1 MQKYGVD
8 NVFKAQEF
16 IEKNKEN
23 NLSTKKITDIC
34 EKNNIELLEEYKGV
48 HENGKWKYYSV
59 RCKEC
64 KNVFKTYFYDRA
76 RNCCPICFPKTSSQG
91 EEEIK
96 EFISQNYSGKI
107 IFNDRTILDGK
118 ELDVYIPDL
127 KIAIEYDGAYWHSDV
142 NNYFKYKECRK
153 QGIRLIHIIENTWL
167 QKKEIVKSVLS
178 SVLNICP
185 KKYYARKCEIK
196 EIDNKTYKDFCEENH
211 LQGYAVASVR
221 LGLFY
226 QDELIQIMS
235 FSKSR
240 FDKTIEWEM
249 IRECSKI
256 NCGIVGGKKK
266 LLKYFEKNYKP
277 KSLISYCWKD
287 YFE

>member
-1 MQKYGVD
+1 MKKYGID

-48 HENGKWKYYSV
+48 HENGKWKYYNV

-127 KIAIEYDGAYWHSDV
+127 
-142 NNYFKYKECRK
+142 
-153 QGIRLIHIIENTWL
+153 
-167 QKKEIVKSVLS
+167 
-178 SVLNICP
+178 
-185 KKYYARKCEIK
+185 
-196 EIDNKTYKDFCEENH
+196 
-211 LQGYAVASVR
+211 
-221 LGLFY
+221 
-226 QDELIQIMS
+226 
-235 FSKSR
+235 
-240 FDKTIEWEM
+240 
-249 IRECSKI
+249 
-256 NCGIVGGKKK
+256 
-266 LLKYFEKNYKP
+266 
-277 KSLISYCWKD
+277 
-287 YFE
+287 